1 MAKSFAATVGQW
13 AVKVDGALEDVFKES
28 AQELVSQMDSLLESM
43 VYGTRSGGSET
54 PLPQRS
60 GYKRTGF
67 LRASLMASKE
77 AMPRLVR
84 ENPGHPVPPDLQ
96 PVILVINSAD
106 LGDTIYLGYTANYA
120 AYVHYG
126 AKGAAPR
133 PWVTLIA
140 QRWEEI
146 VAAKAKEVKQRLKL

>member
-1 MAKSFAATVGQW
+1 MARSFAATVGQW
-13 AVKVDGALEDVFKES
+13 AVKVDGALEVVFKES
-28 AQELVSQMDSLLESM
+28 AQELVSQMDKLLSDM
-43 VYGTRSGGSET
+43 VYDQPSSENY
-54 PLPQRS
+54 R
-60 GYKRTGF
+60 RTGF
-67 LRASLMASKE
+67 LRASLMASRE
-77 AMPRLVR
+77 AMPRLYR
-84 ENPGHPVPPDLQ
+84 DNPGASVPPDLQ

-106 LGDTIYLGYTANYA
+106 IGDTIYLGYTANYA

-126 AKGAAPR
+126 AKGATPR

>member
-13 AVKVDGALEDVFKES
+13 AVKVDGALEVVFKES
-28 AQELVSQMDSLLESM
+28 AQELVSQMDKLLSDM
-43 VYGTRSGGSET
+43 VYDRPSSENY
-54 PLPQRS
+54 R
-60 GYKRTGF
+60 RTGF
-67 LRASLMASKE
+67 LRASLMASRE
-77 AMPRLVR
+77 AMPRLYR
-84 ENPGHPVPPDLQ
+84 DNPGGSVPSDLQ

>member
-13 AVKVDGALEDVFKES
+13 AVKVDGALEVVFKES
-28 AQELVSQMDSLLESM
+28 AQELVSQMDKLLSDM
-43 VYGTRSGGSET
+43 VYDQPSSENY
-54 PLPQRS
+54 R
-60 GYKRTGF
+60 RTGF
-67 LRASLMASKE
+67 LRASLIASRE
-77 AMPRLVR
+77 AMPRLYR
-84 ENPGHPVPPDLQ
+84 DNPGASVPPDLQ
-96 PVILVINSAD
+96 QVILVINSAD

-146 VAAKAKEVKQRLKL
+146 VAVKAKEVKQRLKL

>member
-13 AVKVDGALEDVFKES
+13 AVKVDGALEVVFKES
-28 AQELVSQMDSLLESM
+28 AQELVSQMDKLLADM
-43 VYGTRSGGSET
+43 VYDQPSSENY
-54 PLPQRS
+54 R
-60 GYKRTGF
+60 RTGF
-67 LRASLMASKE
+67 LRASLMASRE
-77 AMPRLVR
+77 AMPRLYR
-84 ENPGHPVPPDLQ
+84 DNPGASVPPDLQ

-146 VAAKAKEVKQRLKL
+146 VAAKAKEVKQGLKL

>member
-13 AVKVDGALEDVFKES
+13 AVKVDGALEVVFKES
-28 AQELVSQMDSLLESM
+28 AQELVSQMDKLLSDM
-43 VYGTRSGGSET
+43 VYDQPSSENY
-54 PLPQRS
+54 R
-60 GYKRTGF
+60 RTGF
-67 LRASLMASKE
+67 LRASLMASRE
-77 AMPRLVR
+77 AMPRLYR
-84 ENPGHPVPPDLQ
+84 DNPGASVPPDLQ
-96 PVILVINSAD
+96 QVILVMNSAD
-106 LGDTIYLGYTANYA
+106 IGDTIYLGYTANYA

>member
-13 AVKVDGALEDVFKES
+13 AVKVDGALEVVFKES
-28 AQELVSQMDSLLESM
+28 AQELVSQMDKLLADM
-43 VYGTRSGGSET
+43 VYDQPSSENY
-54 PLPQRS
+54 R
-60 GYKRTGF
+60 RTGF
-67 LRASLMASKE
+67 LRASLMASRE
-77 AMPRLVR
+77 AMPRLYR
-84 ENPGHPVPPDLQ
+84 DNPGASVPPDLQ
-96 PVILVINSAD
+96 QVILVISSAD
-106 LGDTIYLGYTANYA
+106 IGDTIYLGYTANYA

-146 VAAKAKEVKQRLKL
+146 VAVKAKEVKQRLKL

>member
-13 AVKVDGALEDVFKES
+13 AVKVDGALEVVFKES
-28 AQELVSQMDSLLESM
+28 AQELVSQMDKLLADM
-43 VYGTRSGGSET
+43 VYDQPSSENY
-54 PLPQRS
+54 R
-60 GYKRTGF
+60 RTGF
-67 LRASLMASKE
+67 LRASLMASRE
-77 AMPRLVR
+77 AMPRLYQD
-84 ENPGHPVPPDLQ
+84 NPGASVPPDLQ
-96 PVILVINSAD
+96 QVILLINSAD
-106 LGDTIYLGYTANYA
+106 IGDTIYLGYTANYA

>member
-13 AVKVDGALEDVFKES
+13 AVKVDGALEVVFKES
-28 AQELVSQMDSLLESM
+28 AQELVSQMDKLLADM
-43 VYGTRSGGSET
+43 VYDQPSSENY
-54 PLPQRS
+54 R
-60 GYKRTGF
+60 RTGF
-67 LRASLMASKE
+67 LRASLMASRE
-77 AMPRLVR
+77 AMPRLYR
-84 ENPGHPVPPDLQ
+84 DNPGASVPPDLQ
-96 PVILVINSAD
+96 QVILVINSAD
-106 LGDTIYLGYTANYA
+106 IGDTIYLGYTANYA

>member
-13 AVKVDGALEDVFKES
+13 AVKVDGALEVVFKES
-28 AQELVSQMDSLLESM
+28 AQELVGQMDQQLADM
-43 VYGTRSGGSET
+43 VYDQPSSENY
-54 PLPQRS
+54 R
-60 GYKRTGF
+60 RTGF
-67 LRASLMASKE
+67 LRASLMASRE
-77 AMPRLVR
+77 AMPRLYR
-84 ENPGHPVPPDLQ
+84 DNPGASVPPDLQ
-96 PVILVINSAD
+96 QVILVINSTD
-106 LGDTIYLGYTANYA
+106 IGDTIYLGYTANYA

>member
-1 MAKSFAATVGQW
+1 MARSFAANVGQW
-13 AVKVDGALEDVFKES
+13 AVKVDGALEVVFKES
-28 AQELVSQMDSLLESM
+28 AQELVSQMDKLLLDM
-43 VYGTRSGGSET
+43 VYDQPSSENY
-54 PLPQRS
+54 R
-60 GYKRTGF
+60 RTGF
-67 LRASLMASKE
+67 LRASLMASRE
-77 AMPRLVR
+77 AMPRLYR
-84 ENPGHPVPPDLQ
+84 DNPGGSVPPDLQ